1 MLKAPICIILI
12 DPHNNPVVNKSIVI
26 STFQMRKSRLREVG
40 SQRSHNQEVANLGS
54 EKKAASFKAHDPQH
68 QGRLDFERRNW
79 KNKTLLFLSRWLL
92 PWNHGNIPWR
102 GPLDMKDVGYQ
113 PQSMCYSLWSASWG
127 TGSLPE
133 HKLLTV
139 VSFLRH
145 RKALF
150 QCVSTVPSVA
160 SEDYHRGPVQS
171 LLQNRRSLPPVAEDW
186 NLSHG
191 VRFYW
196 DSFLVTPHNST
207 VGR

>member
-92 PWNHGNIPWR
+92 PWNHGNKTLEGTTWHERCGIP
-102 GPLDMKDVGYQ
+102 
-113 PQSMCYSLWSASWG
+113 A
-127 TGSLPE
+127 PE
-133 HKLLTV
+133 HVLLTV

-145 RKALF
+145 RQPSRAWATNCGQLPETQKGLVPVCVHSALCCLGGLP
-150 QCVSTVPSVA
+150 QRPCSESPSKQTILTT
-160 SEDYHRGPVQS
+160 SCWRLEFES
-171 LLQNRRSLPPVAEDW
+171 WCEILLGFFSCY
-186 NLSHG
+186 S
-191 VRFYW
+191 
-196 DSFLVTPHNST
+196 S
-207 VGR
+207 